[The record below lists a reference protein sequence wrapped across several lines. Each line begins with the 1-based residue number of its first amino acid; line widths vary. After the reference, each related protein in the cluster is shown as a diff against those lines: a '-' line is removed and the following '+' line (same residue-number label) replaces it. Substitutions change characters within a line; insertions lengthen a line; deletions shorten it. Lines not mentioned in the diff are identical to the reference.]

1 MAHWLDA
8 GAAAFAFVAA
18 VFWFL
23 SAFRSLPVMGQY
35 FDHVPPN
42 DPFYR
47 AIKFSARMNTCAAGV
62 SGLSALC
69 MAARIAVY

>member
-42 DPFYR
+42 DPFYQ
-47 AIKFSARMNTCAAGV
+47 AIKSSARMNTCAAV
-62 SGLSALC
+62 FSGLSALC
-69 MAARIAVY
+69 MTLRIAVY